1 MNQLTYL
8 AVTGL
13 KIALAAFV
21 AFKLVVIAV
30 AGLFFGALLRRLY
43 RSRAGGRRLRSR
55 AITRQ
60 RKRVRTASVVE

>member
-8 AVTGL
+8 AVTVL

-21 AFKLVVIAV
+21 AIKLVAMAL

-43 RSRAGGRRLRSR
+43 RSRAAERRSR
-55 AITRQ
+55 AVTR
-60 RKRVRTASVVE
+60 RGKRAPTASVVE